1 MEKAKLNRISQL
13 LEFIERK
20 RNHELLLS
28 VRNLLQLG
36 ASSFLYI
43 VSVLLRPLPNE
54 LIEGEHFVLS
64 DLLKL
69 IQGGSSQAD
78 STPETF
84 VWSDCL
90 PLSAQDPKP
99 TPQAAKRKK
108 KKVIRVKARGEGL

>member
-20 RNHELLLS
+20 GNHELLLS
-28 VRNLLQLG
+28 VRNMSELG
-36 ASSFLYI
+36 VSSFLYI
-43 VSVLLRPLPNE
+43 VSVLLRPMLNE
-54 LIEGEHFVLS
+54 LTEGEHFVLS

-69 IQGGSSQAD
+69 IPGGSSQAD

-84 VWSDCL
+84 VWLDFL

-99 TPQAAKRKK
+99 IP
-108 KKVIRVKARGEGL
+108 